1 MLNDQHLY
9 DADHAVTLQ
18 HSASFTKGFTNR
30 VSEPKSIIMIQPL
43 HVTGKRKI
51 RIILNKCCNKTFCLC
66 QYSGYPGGPA
76 AVQGLITDLRFT
88 STTTENLQSH
98 PERAGAG
105 HRSSQVWATATPKMT
120 RSPSQEAPCHS
131 QLLGG

>member
-1 MLNDQHLY
+1 
-9 DADHAVTLQ
+9 
-18 HSASFTKGFTNR
+18 
-30 VSEPKSIIMIQPL
+30 MIQPL

-88 STTTENLQSH
+88 STMKIYKVTQKGLVQVT
-98 PERAGAG
+98 GA
-105 HRSSQVWATATPKMT
+105 HRCGPQPPQK
-120 RSPSQEAPCHS
+120 
-131 QLLGG
+131 